1 MAPAP
6 IACKDA
12 RIMATSS
19 LDDVLLQ
26 TRKTL
31 TIAHVEPASTT
42 QWDATFAACSYA
54 TYFHSREWAEIYG
67 KHLDDGSHRSPLLV
81 TFSDHKTAL
90 LPLSFRRRAR
100 GLMDTYT
107 TTMSGMPG
115 GFISSDELGVE
126 HIALLV
132 EHLLTRLGG
141 SLSWRVNPYEPWRE
155 ELLRWV
161 DAACMRLDWGAS
173 RVAKFARAAGHP
185 RRPIMLPDVTHT
197 MSLAKGYQALFP
209 NQSAIVRKA
218 KKARKEQVIVSVADD
233 DVAQW
238 REYYDVYK
246 SSVSRW
252 GDSAI
257 TNYPWQLFE
266 SIFELKSPRIK
277 LWLAR
282 QHGKIV
288 CGAICFYARKHVA
301 YWQGAAL
308 QEYFHLRPV
317 NLMMLEIIK
326 HACDHGYDWYDFNP
340 SASAGVAKF
349 KESFG
354 AEPLACPLVY
364 VDSPV
369 KRAARAVLLG
379 ARGVV

>member
-1 MAPAP
+1 MTRSA
-6 IACKDA
+6 
-12 RIMATSS
+12 
-19 LDDVLLQ
+19 LDQALLQ
-26 TRKTL
+26 ARKTL
-31 TIAHVEPASTT
+31 SIALVEPASAT
-42 QWDATFAACSYA
+42 QWDATFAACDYA

-67 KHLDDGSHRSPLLV
+67 AHLADGSQRSPLLV
-81 TFSDHKTAL
+81 TFSDRKSAL
-90 LPLSFRRRAR
+90 LPLSLRRRAR

-107 TTMSGMPG
+107 TAMSGMPG
-115 GFISSDELGVE
+115 GFISTDALGVE
-126 HIALLV
+126 HTALLCD
-132 EHLLTRLGG
+132 HLLRRLGG

-155 ELLRWV
+155 ELLKWV
-161 DAACMRLDWGAS
+161 EGACLRIDWGAS
-173 RVAKFARAAGHP
+173 RVAKFATTAGHP
-185 RRPIMLPDVTHT
+185 ARPIMFPDVTHT
-197 MSLAKGYQALFP
+197 MNLTKGSQALFP
-209 NQSAIVRKA
+209 AQSAIVRKA
-218 KKARKEQVIVSVADD
+218 KKARKEQVVVGVADD

-238 REYYDVYK
+238 REYYDVYQ

-252 GDSAI
+252 GDRAF

-266 SIFELKSPRIK
+266 SIFSLKSPRIK

-288 CGAICFYARKHVA
+288 CGAICFYANKHVA

-326 HACDHGYDWYDFNP
+326 HACDQGYHWYDFNP
-340 SASAGVAKF
+340 SGSTGVAKF

-354 AEPLACPLVY
+354 AETLPCPLVY

-369 KRAARAVLLG
+369 KRAARALLLG
-379 ARGVV
+379 ARGYV